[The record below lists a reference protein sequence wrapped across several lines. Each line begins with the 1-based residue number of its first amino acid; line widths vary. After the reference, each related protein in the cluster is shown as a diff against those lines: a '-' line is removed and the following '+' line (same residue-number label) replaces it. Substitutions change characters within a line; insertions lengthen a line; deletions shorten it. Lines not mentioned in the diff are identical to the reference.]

1 MSFYATMSGSV
12 TLPDAVTFKKIL
24 WRLRTG
30 GWVADDQFVSEDGEP
45 VDNDKHIDH
54 DTRTITI
61 PHAYYRNLT
70 RVMFFEHPL
79 TTGLIRG
86 ASTDGVE
93 SCWID
98 GPPSV
103 TIPEMPL
110 ELFAEPSDAPAGNVS
125 EEDAAIERSEWLSDA
140 IDIFHAES
148 LVEIERVA
156 SEHFGR
162 QDLSATNV
170 DMLLLARQMD
180 TLAQLATN
188 AVDPVVIEHLDGL
201 LNLII
206 ELRS

>member
-12 TLPDAVTFKKIL
+12 TLPDDVTFKKIL
-24 WRLRTG
+24 SRLKTG
-30 GWVADDQFVSEDGEP
+30 GWVADDQLVSEDGEP
-45 VDNDKHIDH
+45 VDDDKHIDH

-61 PHAYYRNLT
+61 PHAYYRNLM
-70 RVMFFEHPL
+70 RVMFFDHPL
-79 TTGLIRG
+79 ATGLIRG

-98 GPPSV
+98 GPPGV
-103 TIPEMPL
+103 MIPAMPL
-110 ELFAEPSDAPAGNVS
+110 ELFAEPDDAPAGDLS

-140 IDIFHAES
+140 IDIFHGER
-148 LVEIERVA
+148 LEEIERVA

-201 LNLII
+201 LNLVI